1 MFVKVIDEPSNV
13 DATPCEL
20 LAAMHNRRS
29 KLRAEFIAACVILVF
44 AVTIA
49 VVKPAKKHTSSTHTV
64 TTQSTPYMG
73 LSEAEFIPVM
83 TGWR

>member
-1 MFVKVIDEPSNV
+1 MLVKYFDEPHNME
-13 DATPCEL
+13 ATPSEL

-44 AVTIA
+44 AVTLA
-49 VVKPAKKHTSSTHTV
+49 VVKPAKKHTLRHSV
-64 TTQSTPYMG
+64 TTQSTQYMG
-73 LSEAEFIPVM
+73 LSEAEFIPII